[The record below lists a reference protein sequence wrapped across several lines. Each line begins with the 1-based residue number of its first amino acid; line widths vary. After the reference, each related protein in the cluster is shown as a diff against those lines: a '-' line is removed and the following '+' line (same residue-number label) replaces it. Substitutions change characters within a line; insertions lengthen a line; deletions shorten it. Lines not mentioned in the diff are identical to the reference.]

1 MMHNVTPYSATV
13 QSNARKQAGFTIVE
27 IAVVIFIVGILT
39 VVGAVAYNSAQVR
52 AKNIAAQ
59 EDLANFGRTMVRYKA
74 DVGAYP
80 SDTNAITGAYAV
92 KFNKTLLSETSYYN
106 LVYCGLSPYGS
117 YALAATTK
125 SGMKI
130 YVKDADSPKEYT
142 GSVNWSLNNIS
153 AICGSLITGSTN
165 LGMTGFRISG
175 GTPVGWR
182 PWVNGS

>member
-1 MMHNVTPYSATV
+1 MIHKVTPHLVSTV
-13 QSNARKQAGFTIVE
+13 SNTRKQAGFTIVE
-27 IAVVIFIVGILT
+27 VAVVVFIVGILT
-39 VVGAVAYNSAQVR
+39 VVGAVSYNAAQVR

-74 DVGAYP
+74 DMGAYP

-92 KFNKTLLSETSYYN
+92 KFNKALLSETSYYN
-106 LVYCGLSPYGS
+106 LIYCSLSPYGS

-130 YVKDADSPKEYT
+130 YVKNDDAPKEYT
-142 GSVNWSLNNIS
+142 GAVNWSTNSIAS
-153 AICGSLITGSTN
+153 ICGSVLTGSTN
-165 LGMTGFRISG
+165 VGVTGFRISG
-175 GTPVGWR
+175 GAPVGWR